1 MNFDSQTFRAQFPA
15 LQAESVYLDSASTA
29 LKPQIMID
37 ATSRYYQYNTSTILR
52 SKHSQALA
60 LTEQFEHARALT
72 AKLIHA
78 QHPQDIVWTKG
89 ATEAINLV
97 AQGYARSQ
105 LVAADEIIVS
115 EQEHH
120 SNLIPWLQVAKQ
132 IGAKIIKWPIENDGS
147 LSIERL
153 LTLITSKTRIITVT
167 QMSNVTGFMPDIAEI
182 SHIAHQHNAVIVVDG
197 AQGIV
202 HQPLD
207 VQKYDIDFYAFSA
220 HKLYGP
226 TGLGILYGKSH
237 LLTQMD
243 CWQGGGKM
251 LKNAT
256 FSNFSVADL
265 PYKFEAG
272 TPNIA
277 AIIGFCAILEWLNT
291 FNLTLA
297 EHYTQQLVNET
308 KAKLELMTEITVISV
323 ENSPLLT
330 FTSPTIHHDDIAIL
344 LSQQD
349 IAIRNG
355 ELCAQ
360 PFIEAL
366 QCQGVI
372 RASFMPYNNQHDADK
387 LINALQNAI
396 DILK

>member
-15 LQAESVYLDSASTA
+15 LQSESVYLDSASTA

-37 ATSRYYQYNTSTILR
+37 ATCRYYQHNTATILR

-60 LTEQFEHARALT
+60 LTEQFEQARTLT

-78 QHPQDIVWTKG
+78 QNPQDIVWTKG
-89 ATEAINLV
+89 ATESINLV
-97 AQGYARSQ
+97 AQSYARSH
-105 LVAADEIIVS
+105 LVAEDEIIVS

-147 LSIERL
+147 LSTKRL
-153 LTLITSKTRIITVT
+153 LTLTTSKTRIITVT

-202 HQPLD
+202 HTPMD

-243 CWQGGGKM
+243 CWQVGGKM

-256 FSNFSVADL
+256 FSDFSVADL

-291 FNLTLA
+291 FNLTSA

-330 FTSPTIHHDDIAIL
+330 FTSSTIHHDDIAIL

-372 RASFMPYNNQHDADK
+372 RASFMPYNNQHDANK
-387 LINALQNAI
+387 LISALQNAI